1 MELGDLTLLRKIKIS
16 GKHTI
21 WQWLGLTNQ
30 ILLKVEIHVMS
41 SQKKAEIRHKE
52 YEQNN
57 EASPVMCHVLMSCE
71 CYDTHVLFN
80 NPHQLWETSTSST
93 ELLLLFVFH
102 NELTASTHNEAVVL
116 LSCEVILPR
125 TSSWPRRTSSSTFS
139 SWLFT
144 SASVSSC
151 KNCWSTSS
159 SPATPSSSLV
169 RICSAQPVMR
179 A

>member
-16 GKHTI
+16 RKHNI
-21 WQWLGLTNQ
+21 WQWRGLTNQ

-116 LSCEVILPR
+116 LSLENLSSHLTPNKFLAKTHKLFNFLLLALYFRFSFLMQELLINQLKSCYPIL
-125 TSSWPRRTSSSTFS
+125 
-139 SWLFT
+139 
-144 SASVSSC
+144 
-151 KNCWSTSS
+151 
-159 SPATPSSSLV
+159 
-169 RICSAQPVMR
+169 
-179 A
+179 